1 MAGKEAPHPSLRSFA
16 ASVGERQI
24 AWEGLDKLA
33 TSVAQ
38 LGKPTIHNPRS
49 RATLGY
55 YRPAASCRAVL
66 ADMDYI
72 SYFIERGL
80 PVPSFRE
87 AGPREHLYFEPRTVR
102 AAVITSGGIAPGLNR
117 VLHSIAMRH
126 CTTYQ
131 MDFTSGGEL
140 LGVFDGIAGLL
151 SEKMDCCRLTPD
163 MTEKHLDEGGSMLG
177 SRRQYGVALA
187 EMRKRVAAVLR
198 AERINILYVIGGDGS
213 LRAANELAQEVPDV
227 AVVGVPKTMDNDILW
242 VNPSF
247 GFQSSVEKAVE
258 VLGSLRTESNSTRR
272 IGIVELFGAKS
283 GFVAANAAHAF
294 GLADLVLIPE
304 MFEGYTE
311 PSALKAALIRALDH
325 VRRLV
330 AESERASGLIVIAE
344 GVGMIMK
351 EHGVKLCDDPAVRDE
366 FTYQVEGYLKRKLR
380 NARGDE
386 VGTFV
391 NRPRHHIRAFPPNAA
406 DQTYCDR
413 LGALAVE
420 TALAGF
426 SRCIVSQWLSE
437 FVLVP
442 LDLVAAGKKHLTTTG
457 MFWRQ
462 IMQATG
468 QPDVSAKPVD

>member
-1 MAGKEAPHPSLRSFA
+1 MADSGASHSPFARSA
-16 ASVGERQI
+16 GERKI
-24 AWEGLDKLA
+24 AWEQLEHLH
-33 TSVAQ
+33 TQVAR
-38 LGKPTIHNPRS
+38 LSPVTIPNPHRPS
-49 RATLGY
+49 TLGLF
-55 YRPAASCRAVL
+55 RPESSRRAVL
-66 ADMDYI
+66 ADIDFI
-72 SYFIERGL
+72 SHFVEKGL
-80 PVPSFRE
+80 PVPSFQE
-87 AGPREHLYFEPRTVR
+87 AGPREQLRFEPRTVR
-102 AAVITSGGIAPGLNR
+102 AAVVTSGGIAPGLNR

-131 MDFTSGGEL
+131 LEFESGGEL
-140 LGVFDGIAGLL
+140 LGVFDGISGLL
-151 SEKMDCCRLTPD
+151 SEKMDCCRLTPEL
-163 MTEKHLDEGGSMLG
+163 TEKHLHEGGSFLG

-227 AVVGVPKTMDNDILW
+227 SVIGVPKTMDNDILW
-242 VNPSF
+242 VTPSF
-247 GFQSSVEKAVE
+247 GFQSSIEKAVE
-258 VLGSLRTESNSTRR
+258 VLASMRTESTSTRR

-294 GLADLVLIPE
+294 GLATLVLIPE
-304 MFEGYTE
+304 MFEGYSE
-311 PSALKAALIRALDH
+311 ASELKAALIRCLDH
-325 VRRLV
+325 VRRRV
-330 AESERASGLIVIAE
+330 MGMDRASGTIVIAE
-344 GVGMIMK
+344 GVGMLMK
-351 EHGVKLCDDPAVRDE
+351 EKGVQLCEDLDSREDFA
-366 FTYQVEGYLKRKLR
+366 YQVEGYLKHKLM
-380 NARGDE
+380 NSRGQE
-386 VGTFV
+386 IGTFV
-391 NRPRHHIRAFPPNAA
+391 NRPRHHIRAFPPNAF

-420 TALAGF
+420 TALAGY

-442 LDLVAAGKKHLTTTG
+442 LELVSMGRKQMTTTG

>member
-1 MAGKEAPHPSLRSFA
+1 ME
-16 ASVGERQI
+16 
-24 AWEGLDKLA
+24 KLE
-33 TSVAQ
+33 TSVMR
-38 LGKPTIHNPRS
+38 LGPATIPNPR
-49 RATLGY
+49 RPATLGY
-55 YRPAASCRAVL
+55 YRPEGSARAVL

-72 SYFIERGL
+72 SHFISRGL

-126 CTTYQ
+126 CKTYQ
-131 MDFTSGGEL
+131 MEFASGGEL

-151 SEKMDCCRLTPD
+151 SPKMDCCRLTPE
-163 MTEKHLDEGGSMLG
+163 MTAKHLHEGGSMLG
-177 SRRQYGVALA
+177 SRRQYGVALS

-258 VLGSLRTESNSTRR
+258 VLGSMRTESTSTRR

-294 GLADLVLIPE
+294 GLPTLVLIPE
-304 MFEGYTE
+304 MFDGYTE
-311 PSALKAALIRALDH
+311 PSALKAAMIRSLDH
-325 VRRLV
+325 VRRQVLE
-330 AESERASGLIVIAE
+330 ADRASGLIVIAE
-344 GVGMIMK
+344 GVGMLMK
-351 EHGVKLCDDPAVRDE
+351 DHGIKLCEGPGVRDE
-366 FTYQVEGYLKRKLR
+366 FAYQVEGYLKGKLLS
-380 NARGDE
+380 ARGDE

-420 TALAGF
+420 TALAGYTQ
-426 SRCIVSQWLSE
+426 CIVSQWLSE
-437 FVLVP
+437 FLLIPMNLVS
-442 LDLVAAGKKHLTTTG
+442 AGKKRLTTTG

>member
-1 MAGKEAPHPSLRSFA
+1 MHTQVARLGA
-16 ASVGERQI
+16 ANV
-24 AWEGLDKLA
+24 
-33 TSVAQ
+33 
-38 LGKPTIHNPRS
+38 PNPR
-49 RATLGY
+49 RPVTLGY
-55 YRPAASCRAVL
+55 YRPESSSRSVL
-66 ADMDYI
+66 ADTDYVTH
-72 SYFIERGL
+72 FIKRGL
-80 PVPSFRE
+80 PVPTFTE

-117 VLHSIAMRH
+117 VLHSISLRH
-126 CTTYQ
+126 CKTYQ
-131 MDFTSGGEL
+131 MEFASGGEL

-151 SEKMDCCRLTPD
+151 SPKMDCCRLTPD
-163 MTEKHLDEGGSMLG
+163 ITAQHLHEGGSMLG

-187 EMRKRVAAVLR
+187 DMRKRVAAVLR

-247 GFQSSVEKAVE
+247 GFQSTVERAAE
-258 VLGSLRTESNSTRR
+258 VLGTMYTESASTRR

-283 GFVAANAAHAF
+283 GFVTANAAHAF
-294 GLADLVLIPE
+294 GRATLVLIPE
-304 MFEGYTE
+304 MFAGYTE
-311 PSALKAALIRALDH
+311 ASQLKQAMIRTLDH
-325 VRRLV
+325 VRRHVLEADRV
-330 AESERASGLIVIAE
+330 SGLIVIAE
-344 GVGMIMK
+344 GVGMLMK

-366 FTYQVEGYLKRKLR
+366 FAYQVEGYLKSKLQ
-380 NARGDE
+380 NSRGHE

-406 DQTYCDR
+406 DQVYCDR
-413 LGALAVE
+413 LGSLAVE
-420 TALAGF
+420 SALAGY

-437 FVLVP
+437 FVLIP
-442 LDLVAAGKKHLTTTG
+442 LDLVSMGKKRLTTTG

-462 IMQATG
+462 IMQASG